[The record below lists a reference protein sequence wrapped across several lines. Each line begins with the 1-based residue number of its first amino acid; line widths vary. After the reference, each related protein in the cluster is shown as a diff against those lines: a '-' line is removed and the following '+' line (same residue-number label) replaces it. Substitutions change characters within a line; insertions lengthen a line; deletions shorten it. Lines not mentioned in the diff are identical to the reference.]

1 MCSTGNLHPTQTSGA
16 VLHRHLRP
24 RTLLLLVLCSAEH
37 LLSLRNAAAQLCP
50 LQQPLPQFCAA
61 LGTPAPCGAP
71 RPASLSTTARAV
83 PISAA
88 LHQTPPARNGTHPSC
103 LAQHPPMQAVP
114 LQRCAVPG
122 IPAAFPPPSI
132 VPLCPHTDP
141 APLRLCLLPSSRG
154 KTTQGRFWGSRS
166 GHPLQHP
173 VPAGDIA
180 AHGST
185 VWGIDP
191 SLPCPLTIRSKIA
204 YTSLWVIPRSC
215 LPRLGPLPCGL
226 ALGTCTAEI
235 GALQRLSLDLQT
247 DPSSSYVC
255 GKTHVGQTLS
265 APYLLFHYCSIAT
278 FSCYKEMFMI
288 YNKINPEIV
297 LLYGC

>member
-1 MCSTGNLHPTQTSGA
+1 MLQRSSVPCSSHSRSSVQ
-16 VLHRHLRP
+16 RW
-24 RTLLLLVLCSAEH
+24 
-37 LLSLRNAAAQLCP
+37 
-50 LQQPLPQFCAA
+50 
-61 LGTPAPCGAP
+61 AP
-71 RPASLSTTARAV
+71 RPRAAPPAPHRSAPPPALSRSVPRYTKHPQHGTAPTPLALRSTHPCRQCPCSAAQCQASLQPSHRPALCL
-83 PISAA
+83 SA
-88 LHQTPPARNGTHPSC
+88 C
-103 LAQHPPMQAVP
+103 
-114 LQRCAVPG
+114 
-122 IPAAFPPPSI
+122 
-132 VPLCPHTDP
+132 TDP
-141 APLRLCLLPSSRG
+141 ASLRLCLLPSSRG

-255 GKTHVGQTLS
+255 GKTHVGQTLI